1 MPRISD
7 ETRRAR
13 RREILDAARRCFARK
28 GFSATTIADLC
39 EESGISAGGIY
50 THFENKHDLAAA
62 IGADATGDADLPFDP
77 GALADRLAT
86 PEGELDA
93 RLDLQLW
100 AESLHDETLRDMV
113 LDSMDRF
120 RNGIVAA
127 EPAMQADGRAC
138 VIEALVLGA
147 EVQRALNRTVD
158 AAALLGAVERLT
170 TQPDRAD

>member
-1 MPRISD
+1 MPRISE

-50 THFENKHDLAAA
+50 THFDNKHDIAAA
-62 IGADATGDADLPFDP
+62 IGADATDDADLPFDP
-77 GALADRLAT
+77 RALAERLVS
-86 PEGELDA
+86 PDGELDA

-100 AESLHDETLRDMV
+100 AESLHDDVLHEMV
-113 LDSMDRF
+113 SASMDRF
-120 RNGIVAA
+120 RGAVVDADPSA
-127 EPAMQADGRAC
+127 ESGGRAG

-147 EVQRALNRTVD
+147 EVQRALGRPLDVD
-158 AAALLGAVERLT
+158 ALLGAAERL
-170 TQPDRAD
+170 AAEH